1 MSGPKRPYV
10 EIQKAMRGQPARVLV
25 DGVALSGSLS
35 GNQPSAYLDHV
46 QVLSPYADDQVQD
59 QDAGIPTDQ
68 AEVLKQLKEK

>member
-1 MSGPKRPYV
+1 MSGPKRPHV
-10 EIQKAMRGQPARVLV
+10 EIQKPMGGQPARVLV

-59 QDAGIPTDQ
+59 QDAGIPADQ
-68 AEVLKQLKEK
+68 SEVLKQLKEK